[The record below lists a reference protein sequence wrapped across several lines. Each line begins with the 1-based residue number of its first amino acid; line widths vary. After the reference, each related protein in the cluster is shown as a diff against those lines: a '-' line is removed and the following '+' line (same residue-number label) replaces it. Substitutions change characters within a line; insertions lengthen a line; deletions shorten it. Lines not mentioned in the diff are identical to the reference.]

1 MKIEKKTIL
10 IIGGSSES
18 IPGIIEAKKKFN
30 VILVDKSPEAPGI
43 KYSDF
48 FINESTYNPKKI
60 YNKLFKLKYKI
71 NGVISLN
78 SDVPYTVSYI
88 ANKLGLNS
96 LSLKSSKI
104 LSDKFLMKSFFKKN
118 NINTADFYLI
128 NNYSLFREK
137 VKLYKKFVIKP
148 CDSRGARGVFLLKN
162 NSKQLKKYYLKTLK
176 ISKKKLLLFEEY
188 LEGPQLST
196 ESIIVDG
203 KCFTIGISDR
213 NYEKLSEY
221 CPSIIEDG
229 SDMPSIF
236 QKDFKKKIDFVMQKV
251 ANKLNLKNG
260 TLKGD
265 LLIKNNEIYIIEI
278 AGRLSG
284 GFFSSIMIPN
294 HNNINLIKS
303 ALNIC
308 LGKKIKKPVIKINR
322 FITQRYLFSKQTGRI
337 KNIKFPE
344 WIKITNKIIFFELNI
359 KKNFYVSKIT
369 DHSKRLGQ
377 VIVRGKSRKDAVNY
391 AKKIIDSIKIEFY

>member
-1 MKIEKKTIL
+1 
-10 IIGGSSES
+10 
-18 IPGIIEAKKKFN
+18 
-30 VILVDKSPEAPGI
+30 
-43 KYSDF
+43 
-48 FINESTYNPKKI
+48 
-60 YNKLFKLKYKI
+60 
-71 NGVISLN
+71 
-78 SDVPYTVSYI
+78 
-88 ANKLGLNS
+88 
-96 LSLKSSKI
+96 
-104 LSDKFLMKSFFKKN
+104 
-118 NINTADFYLI
+118 
-128 NNYSLFREK
+128 
-137 VKLYKKFVIKP
+137 
-148 CDSRGARGVFLLKN
+148 
-162 NSKQLKKYYLKTLK
+162 
-176 ISKKKLLLFEEY
+176 
-188 LEGPQLST
+188 
-196 ESIIVDG
+196 
-203 KCFTIGISDR
+203 
-213 NYEKLSEY
+213 
-221 CPSIIEDG
+221 
-229 SDMPSIF
+229 
-236 QKDFKKKIDFVMQKV
+236 MQKV